1 MYEEFNDLI
10 RAIVDTRIAVQN
22 VANHVSRTC
31 TRSSGSH
38 TATTPGSSSSS
49 RPWSECTRA
58 SKVRGTTR
66 IGCVR
71 PHRSARPPMT
81 GEQQEQSPPWE
92 RCGRRP
98 KLNYAHI
105 EGAS

>member
-1 MYEEFNDLI
+1 
-10 RAIVDTRIAVQN
+10 
-22 VANHVSRTC
+22 
-31 TRSSGSH
+31 
-38 TATTPGSSSSS
+38 
-49 RPWSECTRA
+49 
-58 SKVRGTTR
+58 
-66 IGCVR
+66 
-71 PHRSARPPMT
+71 MT